1 MSDTNWIRE
10 NISQVKKA
18 VKAGNAAAT
27 AELAKRYFTGRD
39 VDRSPQ
45 EGFSWAEAAAS
56 RGNLEAAQILGYCY
70 ATGTGVQASGRKAY
84 ELFVRAALLG
94 NAVALYN
101 LAICYD
107 YGIGVERDYRMAR
120 SLYQRSAEAGYAKAK
135 HVLAAKLWNRD
146 CSDTKSERRDTI
158 LAWYASQANRG
169 DELARRNLTLV
180 RRNRKVHAGKEF
192 TL

>member
-1 MSDTNWIRE
+1 MSDIKWVRE
-10 NISQVKKA
+10 DSPKVKRA
-18 VKAGNAAAT
+18 AEAGNVAAMT
-27 AELAKRYFTGRD
+27 ELAKRKLTGRD
-39 VDRSPQ
+39 MARNPK
-45 EGFSWAEAAAS
+45 EGFSWVEIAAQ
-56 RGNLEAAQILGYCY
+56 RGDVEAAQILGYCY

-84 ELFVRAALLG
+84 ELFVKGALQD